1 MASLHG
7 NRKLR
12 HLGLAELPEITDDGV
27 KVCERDS
34 MGAHSDNVYK
44 ELRNV
49 LYWVSSTPLHQRM
62 CRGLQWLETLD
73 LSECEALSSQ
83 ALQTLAYHCHYL
95 THLHLSNCYN
105 VRDYSLLQS

>member
-49 LYWVSSTPLHQRM
+49 LYWVSSTPLH
-62 CRGLQWLETLD
+62 
-73 LSECEALSSQ
+73 
-83 ALQTLAYHCHYL
+83 LAPEDVSGFAVAGD
-95 THLHLSNCYN
+95 TGPE
-105 VRDYSLLQS
+105 